1 MKTSSAFLHSPTGK
15 QVRGHTSDAG
25 RVALT
30 GIGLRRGE
38 GDTGLSNRKLAMVWL
53 VLLIV
58 TWVTPVASVLSKT
71 LLADEDTGTVVVFFP
86 IGSTPSENFERIL
99 GAGGGF
105 VGQTWLEQA
114 WIASSYEPG
123 FVGRLKAEGAWAIFH
138 PVLLDPAALLGCG
151 ATVTTRGSS

>member
-1 MKTSSAFLHSPTGK
+1 MSKGASLDILRTAGTDAAPYSS
-15 QVRGHTSDAG
+15 AG
-25 RVALT
+25 RVAAT
-30 GIGLRRGE
+30 GVGLRRGK
-38 GDTGLSNRKLAMVWL
+38 DHAALSNKKLAMVWL
-53 VLLIV
+53 LLLFV
-58 TWVTPVASVLSKT
+58 TWVTPVASALNKT
-71 LLADEDTGTVVVFFP
+71 LLTDEDTGTVVVLFP

-114 WIASSYEPG
+114 WIASSYERG

-151 ATVTTRGSS
+151 ATVIVRDS

>member
-1 MKTSSAFLHSPTGK
+1 MRSSIFRTAGTGAAPK
-15 QVRGHTSDAG
+15 GTAG
-25 RVALT
+25 WVAIT
-30 GIGLRRGE
+30 GFGLRRGK
-38 GDTGLSNRKLAMVWL
+38 DDAGLSNKKLAMVWL
-53 VLLIV
+53 LLLFV
-58 TWVTPVASVLSKT
+58 TWVTPVASALNKT
-71 LLADEDTGTVVVFFP
+71 LLTDEDTGTVVVLFP

-114 WIASSYEPG
+114 WIASSYEQG

-151 ATVTTRGSS
+151 ATVTVRDS